1 MTNVGRAMELIRQ
14 ARQNGVEEFCVCA
27 GSRNSP
33 LLAVLGASD
42 ARVFSFVDERAAAFF
57 ALGRVKHHGN
67 PVAVVTTSGTAV
79 AELLPATIEAYYASL
94 PLMLITAD
102 RPAAY
107 RGTGAPQSIEQEA
120 IFGPYAHGAIE
131 GWNRTSP
138 VHINIEFMDPLID
151 EEVAG
156 WCSDVRSR
164 PPSACESARR
174 DTNPQPSY
182 KHPLVIIGGL
192 SAEHRDRVREFA
204 LQLNAPV
211 YAEPLSGLREDS
223 VLAELLITSGERMI
237 ERGRFD
243 GVIRI
248 GNVPAL
254 RFWRDLEDAHRAL
267 PVVHYS
273 SSRFTGL
280 SRGGEMKSI
289 DDLPKASPRERD
301 EVFFA
306 RDRQQAATF
315 QSVLDAEPESEL
327 AMVRDLSRDLTHGT
341 RVYLGNSLPIREW
354 DLVASREPRGY
365 AMEANRGANGIDG
378 QVSTFLG
385 WCAPGENVALLGDLT
400 ALYDLNAL
408 WIVPQLHEEI
418 TFRIVVINNRGG
430 RIFSR
435 VRSMKNIDRRL
446 IENEHSLS
454 FESWPAMFGLSY
466 NNRDASRSII
476 ELAPEAE
483 ASQRVWERYDEL
495 WR

>member
-1 MTNVGRAMELIRQ
+1 MTNVSRARELIRQ

-33 LLAVLGASD
+33 LLVVLASSD

-57 ALGRVKHHGN
+57 ALGRVKQHGN

-79 AELLPATIEAYYASL
+79 AELLPATVEAYYSSL

-102 RPAAY
+102 RPASF
-107 RGTGAPQSIEQEA
+107 RGTGAPQTIEQKA
-120 IFGPYAHGAIE
+120 IFGPYAVQTIE
-131 GWNRTSP
+131 GWDRATP
-138 VHINIEFMDPLID
+138 AHVNIEFDEPLID

-156 WCSDVRSR
+156 LRGSEVVRSSR
-164 PPSACESARR
+164 
-174 DTNPQPSY
+174 TTQPRNRATAQPTFGR
-182 KHPLVIIGGL
+182 PLVILGGL
-192 SAEHRDRVREFA
+192 AAAHRDRVREFA

-211 YAEPLSGLREDS
+211 YAEALSGLREDS
-223 VLAELLITSGERMI
+223 ELAALLITSGERMI
-237 ERGRFD
+237 DRGKFD
-243 GVIRI
+243 AVIRI
-248 GNVPAL
+248 GNVPTL
-254 RFWRDLEDAHRAL
+254 RFWRDLEETHREI

-273 SSRFTGL
+273 ASRFSGL
-280 SRGGEMKSI
+280 SRGGELKSI

-306 RDRQQAATF
+306 RDRQLAAAF
-315 QSVLDAEPESEL
+315 HAFLDSEPESEL
-327 AMVRDLSRDLTHGT
+327 AMVRDLSRDLSYGT

-354 DLVASREPRGY
+354 DLVATREPRGY
-365 AMEANRGANGIDG
+365 VMEANRGANGIDG

-408 WIVPQLHEEI
+408 WIVPQLDEQI
-418 TFRIVVINNRGG
+418 TFRIMVINNRGG

-435 VRSMKNIDRRL
+435 VQSLKNIDRRL

-454 FESWPAMFGLSY
+454 FESWPAMFGLPY
-466 NNRDASRSII
+466 NNRDASRGII